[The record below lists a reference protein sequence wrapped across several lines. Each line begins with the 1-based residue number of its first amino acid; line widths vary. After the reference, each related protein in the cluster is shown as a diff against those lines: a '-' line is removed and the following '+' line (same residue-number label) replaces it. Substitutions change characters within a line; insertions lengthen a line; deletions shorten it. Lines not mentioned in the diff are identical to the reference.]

1 MFPPPK
7 QLVALSIETLRGGV
21 YPWVRSRCYTGVF
34 VLALTSWTHLWRGST
49 LWSPVEGKRGIWVPS
64 VARRE
69 SWNFVW
75 TSYAAYS
82 TRLPRWRL
90 SSQIRWLKAFLVWLT
105 LAKANSLSLHWKIQI
120 CARSWKRHFA
130 LVTKN
135 VICLTKYN
143 MFNNG
148 IEYIAS
154 WFW

>member
-1 MFPPPK
+1 MSTFTM
-7 QLVALSIETLRGGV
+7 L
-21 YPWVRSRCYTGVF
+21 Y
-34 VLALTSWTHLWRGST
+34 GSLCASAYILNSPLEGIHDA
-49 LWSPVEGKRGIWVPS
+49 LWSPVEGKRGIWVSS

-69 SWNFVW
+69 FLSERR
-75 TSYAAYS
+75 TLL

-105 LAKANSLSLHWKIQI
+105 LAKANTLSLYWEIWTNLCKM
-120 CARSWKRHFA
+120 HFV

-143 MFNNG
+143 MFNDG
-148 IEYIAS
+148 IEYITN